1 MEVSRMKVYAITDIG
16 RVRALNEDS
25 YYLPRE
31 GERFCAVADGMGGHN
46 AGEVASAMAVQV
58 FSRHMREVEYITGP
72 ALHAAVERAN
82 DEVYRAAME
91 NEGMSGMGTTFSAL
105 AWQDGDV
112 LLAHVGDSR
121 IYLVRHSSILQL
133 TTDHTLVEEMVRKG
147 MLTPREARF
156 HPRRNIITR
165 ALGTEPRVEIDTL
178 QLDLRPGDVFFLCS
192 DGLTNHVPER
202 EILRAVL
209 NDMGWQE
216 KLRHLIGIALE
227 DGGQDNITAMF
238 AIYEEADGR

>member
-1 MEVSRMKVYAITDIG
+1 MKVYAITDIG

-46 AGEVASAMAVQV
+46 AGEVASAMAVQA
-58 FSRHMREVEYITGP
+58 FSEHMRGVDFITGQS
-72 ALHAAVERAN
+72 LHAAVTRAN
-82 DEVYRAAME
+82 DEVYRAALE

-105 AWQDGDV
+105 ARQDGNV

-121 IYLVRHSSILQL
+121 IYLVRSGALMQL

-165 ALGTEPRVEIDTL
+165 ALGTDPQVEVDII
-178 QLDLRPGDVFFLCS
+178 QLAARPGDVFFLCS
-192 DGLTNHVPER
+192 DGMTNYVEER
-202 EILRAVL
+202 EILRTAGG
-209 NDMGWQE
+209 DGDWDG
-216 KLRHLIGIALE
+216 KLRHLVSVALE
-227 DGGQDNITAMF
+227 NGGADNITALF
-238 AIYEEADGR
+238 AVLGEEADR

>member
-1 MEVSRMKVYAITDIG
+1 MKVFAITDIG

-58 FSRHMREVEYITGP
+58 FSRYMREVGLITEQ
-72 ALHAAVERAN
+72 ALHSAVEQAN
-82 DEVYRAAME
+82 AEVYRAAQE

-105 AWQDGDV
+105 ARQGDDV

-121 IYLVRHSSILQL
+121 IYLVRHGAIMQL

-165 ALGTEPRVEIDTL
+165 ALGTDPYVEVDIVRMAA
-178 QLDLRPGDVFFLCS
+178 RPGDVFFLCS
-192 DGLTNHVPER
+192 DGMTNYVEER
-202 EILRAVL
+202 EILRAAEG
-209 NDMGWQE
+209 DGSWQA
-216 KLRHLIGIALE
+216 KLQRLVSVALE
-227 DGGQDNITAMF
+227 NGGADNITALF
-238 AIYEEADGR
+238 AVIGEEVAR